1 MKRISSKRAKATQ
14 IPRKVKEAVYERDNG
29 LCVVCGRSGLPEAH
43 FIPRSA
49 GGLGI
54 EQNIVCLCR
63 EHHDLFDFGDGEVV
77 AAIADVIRAHL
88 RECYPDWNEDDLHYQ
103 KYGGAFDEA
112 YNK

>member
-14 IPRKVKEAVYERDNG
+14 ISTKTKKIVYERDNG
-29 LCVVCGRSGLPEAH
+29 LCVVCGQRGFPDAH

-63 EHHDLFDFGDGEVV
+63 RHHDLFDFGDGETM
-77 AAIADVIRAHL
+77 AAIAEVIRAHL
-88 RECYPDWNEDDLHYQ
+88 RECYPDWNEDDLYYR
-103 KYGGAFDEA
+103 KYGGIFDED
-112 YNK
+112 KT

>member
-14 IPRKVKEAVYERDNG
+14 IPRKVKETVYERDNG

-54 EQNIVCLCR
+54 ERNIVTLCR
-63 EHHDLFDFGDGEVV
+63 DCHNRFDFGDGETV
-77 AAIADVIRAHL
+77 AAIADVIREYL
-88 RECYPDWNEDDLHYQ
+88 RKCYPDWCEEALYYR
-103 KYGGAFDEA
+103 KYGDQS
-112 YNK
+112 

>member
-1 MKRISSKRAKATQ
+1 MKRISSKRAKALQ
-14 IPRKVKEAVYERDNG
+14 IPKDVKKAVYERDNG

-88 RECYPDWNEDDLHYQ
+88 RECYPDWNENDLIYK